1 MKRTIALL
9 LLAAAGWPSAARAQ
23 LPRDPLPTVI
33 TLRPAAEPVPALKYR
48 LVLEQIK
55 LVPGNAAIFYHRGVT
70 TMQETYSSLRAKEQ
84 ARPGAFPHSLDMLAS
99 GTWLSC
105 PIGEIQRD
113 QARKYLE
120 PFQNALKEVELG
132 ALRLTCDWEFD
143 QRTDGMSLRLPEI
156 QGMRGLGRLMQLK
169 ARLAILDGKT
179 DEAMHWIKT
188 GFVMGR
194 HVSEGPLLIQAL
206 VGVAIGRTMR
216 ARLEDL
222 IQAPGGP
229 SLYWALADRPRPFID
244 MRRATEGDR
253 YFLEKEL
260 PELNELDRGA
270 WSLDQARRFA
280 YTLRKLGALAADEPV
295 PGTDGATPMD
305 LPDLSHRIGIAA
317 MAAKIY
323 PEAKRALIARG
334 RPEAQVEEM
343 PVIQVVALYTMQEYE
358 RLRDDSYKWMNVP
371 YWQSFNRMGQASH
384 FTAEEKLAN
393 PILAMM
399 YRLLGS
405 VVNVRRLSP
414 VPLERELDA
423 IQCIEA
429 IRLYVAAHQGKL
441 PPTLEA
447 ITDVPVPLDPATGKP
462 FVYQVNGDSA
472 TLWGPL
478 PPGYNLPSPF
488 AIRYELKLA
497 K

>member
-9 LLAAAGWPSAARAQ
+9 LLVAARWPSAASAQ
-23 LPRDPLPTVI
+23 PPPDPEPTVI
-33 TLRPAAEPVPALKYR
+33 TLRPAVEPVPALKYR

-70 TMQETYSSLRAKEQ
+70 TMQETYSTLKAKEK
-84 ARPGAFPHSLDMLAS
+84 AHPGAFPEAFEMLGAA
-99 GTWLSC
+99 TWLNC
-105 PIGEIQRD
+105 PIGEIPRD
-113 QARKYLE
+113 KARKYLE

-132 ALRLTCDWEFD
+132 VMRSTCDWEFD
-143 QRTDGMSLRLPEI
+143 PRTDGMTLQLPEI
-156 QGMRGLGRLMQLK
+156 QGVRGLGRLMQLK
-169 ARLAILDGKT
+169 IRVAILDGKT
-179 DEAMHWIKT
+179 DEAMHWIQT

-194 HVSEGPLLIQAL
+194 HVSQGPLAIQAL
-206 VGVAIGRTMR
+206 VGVAIGRTMA

-222 IQAPGGP
+222 IQAPGSP

-244 MRRATEGDR
+244 MRRAMEGER
-253 YFLEKEL
+253 YVLEKEL
-260 PELNELDRGA
+260 PELNELDRGV
-270 WSLDQARRFA
+270 WGLDQARRFA
-280 YTLRKLGALAADEPV
+280 DSLRKLVALASDEPV
-295 PGTDGATPMD
+295 PGTDGAAPMD
-305 LPDLSHRIGIAA
+305 LPDLSRRMGIAT

-323 PEAKRALIARG
+323 PDAKRALIARG
-334 RPEAQVEEM
+334 RPEAQVEAM
-343 PVIQVVALYTMQEYE
+343 PVVQVAALYTVQEYQ

-371 YWQSFNRMGQASH
+371 YWQSYNGMDQANH

-393 PILAMM
+393 PLLSMM
-399 YRLLGS
+399 YELLRPIL
-405 VVNVRRLSP
+405 NMRRSSP
-414 VPLERELDA
+414 LRLERELDA

-429 IRLYVAAHQGKL
+429 IRLYVAAHEGKL
-441 PPTLEA
+441 PPSLEA
-447 ITDVPVPLDPATGKP
+447 ITDVPVPIDPAMGKP

-472 TLWGPL
+472 NLSAPR